1 MLKELSWYIENDR
14 FTGIVEEIESKAQ
27 QYSQALLTGTAIE
40 AAREEFRRIC
50 QWHVEKSGYKT
61 SKDSFINPDLEFFDG
76 ANINREALNTFE
88 KEIIKAHMYQKHLWE
103 FMGTTGC
110 MTIISQSAMKED
122 GFVYEQYLPL
132 SYSKNRK
139 EKSPIENILKENPG
153 TVPVY
158 IYPDGSVSNEY
169 HRDKAK
175 IRFDILKDKSGFDWS
190 RKGWDPN
197 YEVEKT
203 DWHGEY
209 DENNSWVMVK
219 EKNESEK
226 QISLPGAKLERI
238 PVIEIIKD
246 ENETILYDPGYS
258 LISVFEKIYLL
269 ADGEIYGAEQTDI
282 DETIKIIKTA
292 MEEIGAKKIDIIAGK
307 KEIIRRTDKKSRK
320 ENRDEKT
327 IGLYKKLFGEYL
339 SEGVKIKTAKEIQE
353 IKKKIINKTHK
364 DQIKD
369 KGQYLL
375 QKIQVAYESGLKGEQ
390 LLKTLRTNTMQV
402 PLSIYNKVDCINAGL
417 SEENYRVL
425 QNYYVPENKQQLF
438 SNVILN
444 LLLEEKMLMTS
455 GKTLEELFDTVY
467 RNIVQEKEIDE
478 VISIETTFEELC
490 KNPAKIITAEQVEE
504 TTLQALKNAKNELP
518 EQSTIEKQKLVDE
531 AVNNVIRNFS
541 AIRMS
546 TGMTPVEAVKLAAKT
561 VGGKNGETF
570 VPPVSGIVYSTPGM
584 NGSLG
589 SGKEKRIFSDIS
601 LKDMIEK
608 AKNTPPQTKEVEFKF
623 DELKAVSD
631 KEIKQVK
638 LDLLNKKDLNKFLK
652 SKEFKES
659 KIAEG
664 LIVEYISSVK
674 ENSPAKKM
682 LLINKEIF
690 NKYIKNN
697 SITTKED
704 IKALFA
710 ICEETKEE
718 EIKQILINL
727 ENKNELIKLLK
738 ENSKKHQKQIDE
750 TIIEEYIV
758 ATKNDSIAKKVL
770 LLNSKVFEKYI
781 ETHSIN
787 TKADVEKLFSISE
800 TKQNTNPN
808 LFNKTEREVW
818 YSTESFK
825 KCGIKKEEMEQLIE
839 EEQEKVKSN
848 TKTINIIKEYSKTK
862 ELEKRYNTNKEDL
875 QFSEPSTTK
884 IARIETV
891 TKAKSVDKVIEELK
905 AQEKDFSKSKNEAT
919 TIQQQPYIPAQIK
932 ADGRINRQILGTVS
946 GKEFVTERNNLMN
959 VSNPLVGKG
968 TNTISISEMVKQQ
981 VAEQI
986 NENKASFV
994 QDNTV
999 INERIAVETYSNQDS
1014 VTQNIIQTESV
1025 EYSLETKKPKVY
1037 RKVEQTLE
1045 EIKMAKINANYEHDK
1060 TVLAKEDPMFAKNKF
1075 WDTGHAEGSGEI
1087 DRNTYNRL
1095 LGRFKQETLEEIKNN
1110 YEKGIT

>member
-226 QISLPGAKLERI
+226 QTSLPGAKLERI

-292 MEEIGAKKIDIIAGK
+292 MEEIGAKKIDIIAGR
-307 KEIIRRTDKKSRK
+307 KEIIRGTGKKSRK
-320 ENRDEKT
+320 ENRDGKT

-490 KNPAKIITAEQVEE
+490 KNPNKVLTTEQVEE
-504 TTLQALKNAKNELP
+504 VTIEALRKAKTELP
-518 EQSTIEKQKLVDE
+518 EQTTIEKQKEVE
-531 AVNNVIRNFS
+531 AAVENIIRNFS

-546 TGMTPVEAVKLAAKT
+546 TGMTPAEAVKLAAKT
-561 VGGKNGETF
+561 VGGKNGEAF

-584 NGSLG
+584 NSSQGSA
-589 SGKEKRIFSDIS
+589 KEKRIFADIS
-601 LKDMIEK
+601 LKEVIEK
-608 AKNTPPQTKEVEFKF
+608 AKNTKPQTKEVEFKF

-631 KEIKQVK
+631 KEIKTVK

-652 SKEFKES
+652 SKEFTES
-659 KIAEG
+659 KIAEE
-664 LIVEYISSVK
+664 LIIDYISSVK
-674 ENSPAKKM
+674 QNSPAKKM

-697 SITTKED
+697 SINTKADVE
-704 IKALFA
+704 ALFA

-718 EIKQILINL
+718 EIKQISINL
-727 ENKNELIKLLK
+727 ENKKELIKLLK

-750 TIIEEYIV
+750 TIIEEYIT

-787 TKADVEKLFSISE
+787 TKEDVEKLFSISE
-800 TKQNTNPN
+800 TNQNTIPN

-825 KCGIKKEEMEQLIE
+825 KCGIKKEEIEQLIE
-839 EEQEKVKSN
+839 EEQEKVKNN

-862 ELEKRYNTNKEDL
+862 ELEKRYNTNKETL

-891 TKAKSVDKVIEELK
+891 TKTKSVDKVIEELK
-905 AQEKDFSKSKNEAT
+905 AKEIKNQDTSLIKNEAR
-919 TIQQQPYIPAQIK
+919 TIQQQTYIPAQIK

-946 GKEFVTERNNLMN
+946 GKEFVTERNKLMN
-959 VSNPLVGKG
+959 VSTPLVGKG
-968 TNTISISEMVKQQ
+968 TNTINISEMVKQQ

-986 NENKASFV
+986 NENKTSFV

-999 INERIAVETYSNQDS
+999 INERIAVEASSNQNS
-1014 VTQNIIQTESV
+1014 VTQNVLQIESV

-1037 RKVEQTLE
+1037 KKVEQTPE
-1045 EIKMAKINANYEHDK
+1045 EIKMAKMNANYEHDK
-1060 TVLAKEDPMFAKNKF
+1060 AVLAKEDPMFAKNKF
-1075 WDTGHAEGSGEI
+1075 WDVGHAEGSG
-1087 DRNTYNRL
+1087 DA
-1095 LGRFKQETLEEIKNN
+1095 LEHNLIKN
-1110 YEKGIT
+1110 YVEEKANKQIEDINFKK

>member
-1 MLKELSWYIENDR
+1 
-14 FTGIVEEIESKAQ
+14 
-27 QYSQALLTGTAIE
+27 
-40 AAREEFRRIC
+40 
-50 QWHVEKSGYKT
+50 
-61 SKDSFINPDLEFFDG
+61 
-76 ANINREALNTFE
+76 
-88 KEIIKAHMYQKHLWE
+88 
-103 FMGTTGC
+103 MGTTGC

-292 MEEIGAKKIDIIAGK
+292 MEEIDAKKIDIIAGR

-339 SEGVKIKTAKEIQE
+339 SEGVKIKTTKEIQE

-608 AKNTPPQTKEVEFKF
+608 AKNTPPQTKEVEFKL
-623 DELKAVSD
+623 DEEALLKNGNYNETVQIV
-631 KEIKQVK
+631 E
-638 LDLLNKKDLNKFLK
+638 LDLFKKNDLSSFL
-652 SKEFKES
+652 ETQEVMG
-659 KIAEG
+659 AEIDKN
-664 LIVEYISSVK
+664 LIMEYVSSVK
-674 ENSPAKKM
+674 ESYPAKKM
-682 LLINKEIF
+682 LLLNTILFNDYIKKNTIKTKEDVKELFTVCEITEESVVKPISVNTGNKHDIIRLIEKATENTSIRINEDLIDEFVATAKSDSDAKEVLSLNPDFFGKYVQIHKISTKKDLEELFKLSEISTRTRQVKIPNIF
-690 NKYIKNN
+690 NK
-697 SITTKED
+697 TD
-704 IKALFA
+704 R
-710 ICEETKEE
+710 
-718 EIKQILINL
+718 EIWYKT
-727 ENKNELIKLLK
+727 EN
-738 ENSKKHQKQIDE
+738 
-750 TIIEEYIV
+750 
-758 ATKNDSIAKKVL
+758 
-770 LLNSKVFEKYI
+770 FEKY
-781 ETHSIN
+781 
-787 TKADVEKLFSISE
+787 
-800 TKQNTNPN
+800 
-808 LFNKTEREVW
+808 
-818 YSTESFK
+818 
-825 KCGIKKEEMEQLIE
+825 GIPKGQLE
-839 EEQEKVKSN
+839 
-848 TKTINIIKEYSKTK
+848 
-862 ELEKRYNTNKEDL
+862 
-875 QFSEPSTTK
+875 
-884 IARIETV
+884 
-891 TKAKSVDKVIEELK
+891 
-905 AQEKDFSKSKNEAT
+905 
-919 TIQQQPYIPAQIK
+919 
-932 ADGRINRQILGTVS
+932 
-946 GKEFVTERNNLMN
+946 
-959 VSNPLVGKG
+959 
-968 TNTISISEMVKQQ
+968 
-981 VAEQI
+981 
-986 NENKASFV
+986 
-994 QDNTV
+994 
-999 INERIAVETYSNQDS
+999 
-1014 VTQNIIQTESV
+1014 
-1025 EYSLETKKPKVY
+1025 
-1037 RKVEQTLE
+1037 
-1045 EIKMAKINANYEHDK
+1045 
-1060 TVLAKEDPMFAKNKF
+1060 
-1075 WDTGHAEGSGEI
+1075 
-1087 DRNTYNRL
+1087 
-1095 LGRFKQETLEEIKNN
+1095 
-1110 YEKGIT
+1110 

>member
-226 QISLPGAKLERI
+226 QTSLPGAKLERI

-292 MEEIGAKKIDIIAGK
+292 MEEIGAKKIDIIAGR
-307 KEIIRRTDKKSRK
+307 KEIIQRTDKKSRK

-339 SEGVKIKTAKEIQE
+339 SEGVKIKTTKEIQE

-490 KNPAKIITAEQVEE
+490 KNPNKVLTTEQVEE
-504 TTLQALKNAKNELP
+504 VTIEALRKAKTELP
-518 EQSTIEKQKLVDE
+518 EQTTIEKQKEVE
-531 AVNNVIRNFS
+531 AAVENIIRNFS

-546 TGMTPVEAVKLAAKT
+546 TGMTPAEAVKLAAKT
-561 VGGKNGETF
+561 VGGKNGEAF

-584 NGSLG
+584 NSSQGSA
-589 SGKEKRIFSDIS
+589 KEKRIFADIS
-601 LKDMIEK
+601 LKEVIEK
-608 AKNTPPQTKEVEFKF
+608 AKNTKPQTKEVEFKF

-631 KEIKQVK
+631 KEIKTVK

-652 SKEFKES
+652 SKEFTES
-659 KIAEG
+659 KIAEE
-664 LIVEYISSVK
+664 LIIDYISSVK
-674 ENSPAKKM
+674 QNSPAKKM

-697 SITTKED
+697 SINTKADVE
-704 IKALFA
+704 ALFA

-718 EIKQILINL
+718 EIKQISINL
-727 ENKNELIKLLK
+727 ENKKELIKLLK

-750 TIIEEYIV
+750 TIIEEYIT

-787 TKADVEKLFSISE
+787 TKEDVEKLFSISE
-800 TKQNTNPN
+800 TNQNTIPN

-825 KCGIKKEEMEQLIE
+825 KCGIKKEEIEQLIE
-839 EEQEKVKSN
+839 EEQEKVKNN

-862 ELEKRYNTNKEDL
+862 ELEKRYNTNKETL

-891 TKAKSVDKVIEELK
+891 TKTKSVDKVIEELK
-905 AQEKDFSKSKNEAT
+905 AKEIKNQDTSLIKNEAR
-919 TIQQQPYIPAQIK
+919 TIQQQTYIPAQIK

-946 GKEFVTERNNLMN
+946 GKEFVTERNKLMN
-959 VSNPLVGKG
+959 VSTPLVGKG
-968 TNTISISEMVKQQ
+968 TNTINISEMVKQQ

-986 NENKASFV
+986 NENKTSFV

-999 INERIAVETYSNQDS
+999 INERIAVEASSNQNS
-1014 VTQNIIQTESV
+1014 VTQNVLQIESV

-1037 RKVEQTLE
+1037 KKVEQTPE
-1045 EIKMAKINANYEHDK
+1045 EIKMAKMNANYEHDK
-1060 TVLAKEDPMFAKNKF
+1060 AVLAKEDPMFAKNKF
-1075 WDTGHAEGSGEI
+1075 WDVGHAEGSG
-1087 DRNTYNRL
+1087 DA
-1095 LGRFKQETLEEIKNN
+1095 LEHNLIKN
-1110 YEKGIT
+1110 YVEEKANKQIEDINFKK

>member
-226 QISLPGAKLERI
+226 QTSLPGAKLERI

-292 MEEIGAKKIDIIAGK
+292 MEEIGAKKIDIIAGR
-307 KEIIRRTDKKSRK
+307 KEIIRGTGKKSRK
-320 ENRDEKT
+320 ENRDGET

-490 KNPAKIITAEQVEE
+490 KNPNKVLTTEQVEE
-504 TTLQALKNAKNELP
+504 VTIEALRKAKTELP
-518 EQSTIEKQKLVDE
+518 EQTTIEKQKEVE
-531 AVNNVIRNFS
+531 AAVENIIRNFS

-546 TGMTPVEAVKLAAKT
+546 TGMTPAEAVKLAAKT
-561 VGGKNGETF
+561 VGGKNGEAF

-584 NGSLG
+584 NSSQGSA
-589 SGKEKRIFSDIS
+589 KEKRIFADIS
-601 LKDMIEK
+601 LKEVIEK
-608 AKNTPPQTKEVEFKF
+608 AKNTKPQTKEVEFKF

-631 KEIKQVK
+631 KEIKTVK

-652 SKEFKES
+652 SKEFTES
-659 KIAEG
+659 KIAEE
-664 LIVEYISSVK
+664 LIIDYISSVK
-674 ENSPAKKM
+674 QNSPAKKM

-697 SITTKED
+697 SINTKADVE
-704 IKALFA
+704 ALFA

-718 EIKQILINL
+718 EIKQISINL
-727 ENKNELIKLLK
+727 ENKKELIKLLK

-750 TIIEEYIV
+750 TIIEEYIT

-787 TKADVEKLFSISE
+787 TKEDVEKLFSISE
-800 TKQNTNPN
+800 TNQNTIPN

-825 KCGIKKEEMEQLIE
+825 KCGIKKEEIEQLIE
-839 EEQEKVKSN
+839 EEQEKVKNN

-862 ELEKRYNTNKEDL
+862 ELEKRYNTNKETL

-891 TKAKSVDKVIEELK
+891 TKTKSVDKVIEELK
-905 AQEKDFSKSKNEAT
+905 AKEIKNQDTSLIKNEAR
-919 TIQQQPYIPAQIK
+919 TIQQQTYIPAQIK

-946 GKEFVTERNNLMN
+946 GKEFVTERNKLMN
-959 VSNPLVGKG
+959 VSTPLVGKG
-968 TNTISISEMVKQQ
+968 TNTINISEMVKQQ

-986 NENKASFV
+986 NENKTSFV

-999 INERIAVETYSNQDS
+999 INERIAVEASSNQNS
-1014 VTQNIIQTESV
+1014 VTQNVLQIESV

-1037 RKVEQTLE
+1037 KKVEQTPE
-1045 EIKMAKINANYEHDK
+1045 EIKMAKMNANYEHDK
-1060 TVLAKEDPMFAKNKF
+1060 AVLAKEDPMFAKNKF
-1075 WDTGHAEGSGEI
+1075 WDVGHAEGSG
-1087 DRNTYNRL
+1087 DA
-1095 LGRFKQETLEEIKNN
+1095 LEHNLIKN
-1110 YEKGIT
+1110 YVEEKANKQIEDINFKK

>member
-1 MLKELSWYIENDR
+1 
-14 FTGIVEEIESKAQ
+14 
-27 QYSQALLTGTAIE
+27 
-40 AAREEFRRIC
+40 
-50 QWHVEKSGYKT
+50 
-61 SKDSFINPDLEFFDG
+61 
-76 ANINREALNTFE
+76 
-88 KEIIKAHMYQKHLWE
+88 
-103 FMGTTGC
+103 

-292 MEEIGAKKIDIIAGK
+292 MEEIDAKKIDIIAGR

-339 SEGVKIKTAKEIQE
+339 SEGVKIKTTKEIQE

-608 AKNTPPQTKEVEFKF
+608 AKNTPPQTKEVEFKL
-623 DELKAVSD
+623 DEEALLKNGNYNETVQIV
-631 KEIKQVK
+631 E
-638 LDLLNKKDLNKFLK
+638 LDLFKKNDLSSFL
-652 SKEFKES
+652 ETQEVMG
-659 KIAEG
+659 AEIDKN
-664 LIVEYISSVK
+664 LIMEYVSSVK
-674 ENSPAKKM
+674 ESYPAKKM
-682 LLINKEIF
+682 L
-690 NKYIKNN
+690 
-697 SITTKED
+697 
-704 IKALFA
+704 
-710 ICEETKEE
+710 
-718 EIKQILINL
+718 
-727 ENKNELIKLLK
+727 
-738 ENSKKHQKQIDE
+738 
-750 TIIEEYIV
+750 
-758 ATKNDSIAKKVL
+758 
-770 LLNSKVFEKYI
+770 
-781 ETHSIN
+781 
-787 TKADVEKLFSISE
+787 
-800 TKQNTNPN
+800 
-808 LFNKTEREVW
+808 
-818 YSTESFK
+818 
-825 KCGIKKEEMEQLIE
+825 
-839 EEQEKVKSN
+839 
-848 TKTINIIKEYSKTK
+848 
-862 ELEKRYNTNKEDL
+862 
-875 QFSEPSTTK
+875 
-884 IARIETV
+884 
-891 TKAKSVDKVIEELK
+891 
-905 AQEKDFSKSKNEAT
+905 
-919 TIQQQPYIPAQIK
+919 
-932 ADGRINRQILGTVS
+932 
-946 GKEFVTERNNLMN
+946 
-959 VSNPLVGKG
+959 
-968 TNTISISEMVKQQ
+968 
-981 VAEQI
+981 
-986 NENKASFV
+986 
-994 QDNTV
+994 
-999 INERIAVETYSNQDS
+999 
-1014 VTQNIIQTESV
+1014 
-1025 EYSLETKKPKVY
+1025 
-1037 RKVEQTLE
+1037 
-1045 EIKMAKINANYEHDK
+1045 
-1060 TVLAKEDPMFAKNKF
+1060 
-1075 WDTGHAEGSGEI
+1075 
-1087 DRNTYNRL
+1087 
-1095 LGRFKQETLEEIKNN
+1095 
-1110 YEKGIT
+1110 

>member
-40 AAREEFRRIC
+40 DAREEFRRIC

-132 SYSKNRK
+132 SYSKNCK
-139 EKSPIENILKENPG
+139 EKSPIANILKENPG

-169 HRDKAK
+169 NRDKAK

-226 QISLPGAKLERI
+226 QTSLPGAKLERI

-282 DETIKIIKTA
+282 DETVKIIKTA
-292 MEEIGAKKIDIIAGK
+292 MEEIGAKKIDIIAGR
-307 KEIIRRTDKKSRK
+307 KEIIRGTGKNSRK

-570 VPPVSGIVYSTPGM
+570 VPPVSGVVYSTPGM

-608 AKNTPPQTKEVEFKF
+608 AKNTPPQTKEVEFKL
-623 DELKAVSD
+623 DEEALLKNRNYNETVQIV
-631 KEIKQVK
+631 E
-638 LDLLNKKDLNKFLK
+638 LDLFKKNDLSSFL
-652 SKEFKES
+652 ETQEVMG
-659 KIAEG
+659 AEIDKN
-664 LIVEYISSVK
+664 LIMEYVSSVK
-674 ENSPAKKM
+674 ES
-682 LLINKEIF
+682 
-690 NKYIKNN
+690 YI
-697 SITTKED
+697 
-704 IKALFA
+704 L
-710 ICEETKEE
+710 
-718 EIKQILINL
+718 
-727 ENKNELIKLLK
+727 
-738 ENSKKHQKQIDE
+738 
-750 TIIEEYIV
+750 
-758 ATKNDSIAKKVL
+758 
-770 LLNSKVFEKYI
+770 
-781 ETHSIN
+781 
-787 TKADVEKLFSISE
+787 
-800 TKQNTNPN
+800 P
-808 LFNKTEREVW
+808 
-818 YSTESFK
+818 K
-825 KCGIKKEEMEQLIE
+825 KCC
-839 EEQEKVKSN
+839 
-848 TKTINIIKEYSKTK
+848 Y
-862 ELEKRYNTNKEDL
+862 
-875 QFSEPSTTK
+875 
-884 IARIETV
+884 
-891 TKAKSVDKVIEELK
+891 
-905 AQEKDFSKSKNEAT
+905 
-919 TIQQQPYIPAQIK
+919 
-932 ADGRINRQILGTVS
+932 
-946 GKEFVTERNNLMN
+946 
-959 VSNPLVGKG
+959 
-968 TNTISISEMVKQQ
+968 
-981 VAEQI
+981 
-986 NENKASFV
+986 
-994 QDNTV
+994 
-999 INERIAVETYSNQDS
+999 
-1014 VTQNIIQTESV
+1014 
-1025 EYSLETKKPKVY
+1025 
-1037 RKVEQTLE
+1037 
-1045 EIKMAKINANYEHDK
+1045 
-1060 TVLAKEDPMFAKNKF
+1060 
-1075 WDTGHAEGSGEI
+1075 
-1087 DRNTYNRL
+1087 
-1095 LGRFKQETLEEIKNN
+1095 
-1110 YEKGIT
+1110 

>member
-226 QISLPGAKLERI
+226 QTSLPGAKLERI

-292 MEEIGAKKIDIIAGK
+292 MEEIGAKKIDIIAGR
-307 KEIIRRTDKKSRK
+307 KEIIRGTGKKSRK
-320 ENRDEKT
+320 ENRDGKT

-490 KNPAKIITAEQVEE
+490 KNPNKVLTTEQVEE
-504 TTLQALKNAKNELP
+504 VTIEALRKAKTELP
-518 EQSTIEKQKLVDE
+518 EQTTIEKQKEVE
-531 AVNNVIRNFS
+531 AAVENIIRNFS

-546 TGMTPVEAVKLAAKT
+546 TGMTPAEAVKLAAKT
-561 VGGKNGETF
+561 VGGKNGEAF

-584 NGSLG
+584 NSSQGSA
-589 SGKEKRIFSDIS
+589 KEKRIFADIS
-601 LKDMIEK
+601 LKEVIEK
-608 AKNTPPQTKEVEFKF
+608 AKNTKPQTKEVEFKF

-631 KEIKQVK
+631 KEIKTVK

-652 SKEFKES
+652 SKEFTES
-659 KIAEG
+659 KIAEE
-664 LIVEYISSVK
+664 LIIDYISSVK
-674 ENSPAKKM
+674 QKKKKKKM

-697 SITTKED
+697 SINTKADVE
-704 IKALFA
+704 ALFA

-718 EIKQILINL
+718 EIKQISINL
-727 ENKNELIKLLK
+727 ENKKELIKLLK

-750 TIIEEYIV
+750 TIIEEYIT

-787 TKADVEKLFSISE
+787 TKEDVEKLFSISE
-800 TKQNTNPN
+800 TNQNTIPN

-825 KCGIKKEEMEQLIE
+825 KCGIKKEEIEQLIE
-839 EEQEKVKSN
+839 EEQEKVKNN

-862 ELEKRYNTNKEDL
+862 ELEKRYNTNKETL

-891 TKAKSVDKVIEELK
+891 TKTKSVDKVIEELK
-905 AQEKDFSKSKNEAT
+905 AKEIKNQDTSLIKNEAR
-919 TIQQQPYIPAQIK
+919 TIQQQTYIPAQIK

-946 GKEFVTERNNLMN
+946 GKEFVTERNKLMN
-959 VSNPLVGKG
+959 VSTPLVGKG
-968 TNTISISEMVKQQ
+968 TNTINISEMVKQQ

-986 NENKASFV
+986 NENKTSFV

-999 INERIAVETYSNQDS
+999 INERIAVEASSNQNS
-1014 VTQNIIQTESV
+1014 VTQNVLQIESV

-1037 RKVEQTLE
+1037 KKVEQTPE
-1045 EIKMAKINANYEHDK
+1045 EIKMAKMNANYEHDK
-1060 TVLAKEDPMFAKNKF
+1060 AVLAKEDPMFAKNKF
-1075 WDTGHAEGSGEI
+1075 WDVGHAEGSG
-1087 DRNTYNRL
+1087 DA
-1095 LGRFKQETLEEIKNN
+1095 LEHNLIKN
-1110 YEKGIT
+1110 YVEEKANKQIEDINFKK

>member
-1 MLKELSWYIENDR
+1 
-14 FTGIVEEIESKAQ
+14 
-27 QYSQALLTGTAIE
+27 
-40 AAREEFRRIC
+40 
-50 QWHVEKSGYKT
+50 
-61 SKDSFINPDLEFFDG
+61 
-76 ANINREALNTFE
+76 
-88 KEIIKAHMYQKHLWE
+88 
-103 FMGTTGC
+103 MGTTGC

-292 MEEIGAKKIDIIAGK
+292 MEEIDAKKIDIIAGR

-339 SEGVKIKTAKEIQE
+339 SEGVKIKTTKEIQE

-608 AKNTPPQTKEVEFKF
+608 AKNTPPQTKEVEFKL
-623 DELKAVSD
+623 DEEALLKNGNYNETVQIV
-631 KEIKQVK
+631 E
-638 LDLLNKKDLNKFLK
+638 LDLFKKNDLSSFL
-652 SKEFKES
+652 ETQEVMG
-659 KIAEG
+659 AEIDKN
-664 LIVEYISSVK
+664 LIMEYVSSVK
-674 ENSPAKKM
+674 ESYPAKKNVV
-682 LLINKEIF
+682 I
-690 NKYIKNN
+690 KYN
-697 SITTKED
+697 
-704 IKALFA
+704 
-710 ICEETKEE
+710 
-718 EIKQILINL
+718 
-727 ENKNELIKLLK
+727 
-738 ENSKKHQKQIDE
+738 
-750 TIIEEYIV
+750 IV
-758 ATKNDSIAKKVL
+758 
-770 LLNSKVFEKYI
+770 
-781 ETHSIN
+781 
-787 TKADVEKLFSISE
+787 
-800 TKQNTNPN
+800 
-808 LFNKTEREVW
+808 
-818 YSTESFK
+818 
-825 KCGIKKEEMEQLIE
+825 
-839 EEQEKVKSN
+839 
-848 TKTINIIKEYSKTK
+848 
-862 ELEKRYNTNKEDL
+862 
-875 QFSEPSTTK
+875 
-884 IARIETV
+884 
-891 TKAKSVDKVIEELK
+891 
-905 AQEKDFSKSKNEAT
+905 
-919 TIQQQPYIPAQIK
+919 
-932 ADGRINRQILGTVS
+932 
-946 GKEFVTERNNLMN
+946 
-959 VSNPLVGKG
+959 
-968 TNTISISEMVKQQ
+968 
-981 VAEQI
+981 
-986 NENKASFV
+986 
-994 QDNTV
+994 
-999 INERIAVETYSNQDS
+999 
-1014 VTQNIIQTESV
+1014 
-1025 EYSLETKKPKVY
+1025 
-1037 RKVEQTLE
+1037 
-1045 EIKMAKINANYEHDK
+1045 
-1060 TVLAKEDPMFAKNKF
+1060 
-1075 WDTGHAEGSGEI
+1075 
-1087 DRNTYNRL
+1087 
-1095 LGRFKQETLEEIKNN
+1095 
-1110 YEKGIT
+1110 

>member
-40 AAREEFRRIC
+40 DAREEFRRIC

-226 QISLPGAKLERI
+226 QTSLPGAKLERI

-282 DETIKIIKTA
+282 DETVKIIKTA
-292 MEEIGAKKIDIIAGK
+292 MEEIGAKKIDIIAGR

-320 ENRDEKT
+320 ENRDGKT

-339 SEGVKIKTAKEIQE
+339 SEEVKIKTTKEIQE

-608 AKNTPPQTKEVEFKF
+608 AKNTPPQTKEVEFKL
-623 DELKAVSD
+623 DEEALLKNGNYNETVQ
-631 KEIKQVK
+631 IVK
-638 LDLLNKKDLNKFLK
+638 LDLSKRNDLSSFL
-652 SKEFKES
+652 ETQEVMG
-659 KIAEG
+659 AEIDKN
-664 LIVEYISSVK
+664 LIMEYVSSVK
-674 ENSPAKKM
+674 ESYPAKKM
-682 LLINKEIF
+682 LLLNTILFNDYIKKNTIKTKEDVKELFKLSEISTRTRQVKIPNIF
-690 NKYIKNN
+690 NK
-697 SITTKED
+697 TD
-704 IKALFA
+704 R
-710 ICEETKEE
+710 
-718 EIKQILINL
+718 EIWYKT
-727 ENKNELIKLLK
+727 EN
-738 ENSKKHQKQIDE
+738 
-750 TIIEEYIV
+750 
-758 ATKNDSIAKKVL
+758 
-770 LLNSKVFEKYI
+770 FEKY
-781 ETHSIN
+781 
-787 TKADVEKLFSISE
+787 
-800 TKQNTNPN
+800 
-808 LFNKTEREVW
+808 
-818 YSTESFK
+818 
-825 KCGIKKEEMEQLIE
+825 GIPKGQLEQIIL
-839 EEQEKVKSN
+839 EEQEKTEKDIQSVRI
-848 TKTINIIKEYSKTK
+848 TKEYSKPQ
-862 ELEKRYNTNKEDL
+862 ELEKQYGVKEEDTTINNYKIA
-875 QFSEPSTTK
+875 QVEMVTK
-884 IARIETV
+884 I
-891 TKAKSVDKVIEELK
+891 KPVDKVIEELK
-905 AQEKDFSKSKNEAT
+905 SRDISKQNVSANITESINT
-919 TIQQQPYIPAQIK
+919 RQSTYIPARIK
-932 ADGRINRQILGTVS
+932 ADGKINRKILGTVS
-946 GKEFVTERNNLMN
+946 GNELVAEKNNLMN
-959 VSNPLVGKG
+959 ILSPVSEAKTPGRSNIPDM
-968 TNTISISEMVKQQ
+968 IKQQ
-981 VAEQI
+981 IAEQI
-986 NENKASFV
+986 HGPQADFM
-994 QDNTV
+994 QNTH
-999 INERIAVETYSNQDS
+999 I
-1014 VTQNIIQTESV
+1014 QN
-1025 EYSLETKKPKVY
+1025 EYSAVDLLQSKSGPSQGNIRETPQTGTAEYSINDKKLRTYTKTEP
-1037 RKVEQTLE
+1037 TPE
-1045 EIKMAKINANYEHDK
+1045 EIRMAKINANYEHDK

-1087 DRNTYNRL
+1087 SNKEREKIKNEKLQTKIEKL
-1095 LGRFKQETLEEIKNN
+1095 LGDID
-1110 YEKGIT
+1110 G

>member
-292 MEEIGAKKIDIIAGK
+292 MEEIGAKKIDIIAGR
-307 KEIIRRTDKKSRK
+307 KEIIQRTDKKSRK

-339 SEGVKIKTAKEIQE
+339 SEGVKIKTTKEIQE

-490 KNPAKIITAEQVEE
+490 KNPNKVLTTEQVEE
-504 TTLQALKNAKNELP
+504 VTIEALRKAKTELP
-518 EQSTIEKQKLVDE
+518 EQTTIEKQKEVE
-531 AVNNVIRNFS
+531 AAVENIIRNFS

-546 TGMTPVEAVKLAAKT
+546 TGMTPAEAVKLAAKT
-561 VGGKNGETF
+561 VGGKNGEAF

-584 NGSLG
+584 NSSQGSA
-589 SGKEKRIFSDIS
+589 KEKRIFADIS
-601 LKDMIEK
+601 LKEVIEK
-608 AKNTPPQTKEVEFKF
+608 AKNTKPQTKEVEFKF

-631 KEIKQVK
+631 KEIKTVK

-652 SKEFKES
+652 SKEFTES
-659 KIAEG
+659 KIAEE
-664 LIVEYISSVK
+664 LIIDYISSVK
-674 ENSPAKKM
+674 QNSPAKKM

-697 SITTKED
+697 SINTKADVE
-704 IKALFA
+704 ALFA

-718 EIKQILINL
+718 EIKQISINL
-727 ENKNELIKLLK
+727 ENKKELIKLLK

-750 TIIEEYIV
+750 TIIEEYIT

-787 TKADVEKLFSISE
+787 TKEDVEKLFSISE
-800 TKQNTNPN
+800 TNQNTIPN

-825 KCGIKKEEMEQLIE
+825 KCGIKKEEIEQLIE
-839 EEQEKVKSN
+839 EEQEKVKNN

-862 ELEKRYNTNKEDL
+862 ELEKRYNTNKETL

-891 TKAKSVDKVIEELK
+891 TKTKSVDKVIEELK
-905 AQEKDFSKSKNEAT
+905 AKEIKNQDTSLIKNEAR
-919 TIQQQPYIPAQIK
+919 TIQQQTYIPAQIK

-946 GKEFVTERNNLMN
+946 GKEFVTERNKLMN
-959 VSNPLVGKG
+959 VSTPLVGKG
-968 TNTISISEMVKQQ
+968 TNTINISEMVKQQ

-986 NENKASFV
+986 NENKTSFV

-999 INERIAVETYSNQDS
+999 INERIAVEASSNQNS
-1014 VTQNIIQTESV
+1014 VTQNVLQIESV

-1037 RKVEQTLE
+1037 KKVEQTPE
-1045 EIKMAKINANYEHDK
+1045 EIKMAKMNANYEHDK
-1060 TVLAKEDPMFAKNKF
+1060 AVLAKEDPMFAKNKF
-1075 WDTGHAEGSGEI
+1075 WDVGHAEGSG
-1087 DRNTYNRL
+1087 DA
-1095 LGRFKQETLEEIKNN
+1095 LEHNLIKN
-1110 YEKGIT
+1110 YVEEKANKQIEDINFKK

>member
-40 AAREEFRRIC
+40 DAREEFRRIC

-226 QISLPGAKLERI
+226 QTSLPGAKLERI

-292 MEEIGAKKIDIIAGK
+292 MEEIGAKKIDIIAGR
-307 KEIIRRTDKKSRK
+307 KEIIRGTGKKSRK
-320 ENRDEKT
+320 ENRDGKT

-490 KNPAKIITAEQVEE
+490 KNPNKVLTTEQVEE
-504 TTLQALKNAKNELP
+504 VTIEALRKAKTELP
-518 EQSTIEKQKLVDE
+518 EQTTIEKQKEVE
-531 AVNNVIRNFS
+531 AAVENIIRNFS

-546 TGMTPVEAVKLAAKT
+546 TGMTPAEAVKLAAKT
-561 VGGKNGETF
+561 VGGKNGEAF

-584 NGSLG
+584 NSSQGSA
-589 SGKEKRIFSDIS
+589 KEKRIFADIS
-601 LKDMIEK
+601 LKEVIEK
-608 AKNTPPQTKEVEFKF
+608 AKNTKPQTKEVEFKF

-631 KEIKQVK
+631 KEIKTVK

-652 SKEFKES
+652 SKEFTES
-659 KIAEG
+659 KIAEE
-664 LIVEYISSVK
+664 LIIDYISSVK
-674 ENSPAKKM
+674 QNSPAKKM

-697 SITTKED
+697 SINTKADVE
-704 IKALFA
+704 ALFA

-718 EIKQILINL
+718 EIKQISINL
-727 ENKNELIKLLK
+727 ENKKELIKLLK

-750 TIIEEYIV
+750 TIIEEYIT

-787 TKADVEKLFSISE
+787 TKEDVEKLFSISE
-800 TKQNTNPN
+800 TNQNTIPN

-825 KCGIKKEEMEQLIE
+825 KCGIKKEEIEQLIE
-839 EEQEKVKSN
+839 EEQEKVKNN

-862 ELEKRYNTNKEDL
+862 ELEKRYNTNKETL

-891 TKAKSVDKVIEELK
+891 TKTKSVDKVIEELK
-905 AQEKDFSKSKNEAT
+905 AKEIKNQDTSLIKNEAR
-919 TIQQQPYIPAQIK
+919 TIQQQTYIPAQIK

-946 GKEFVTERNNLMN
+946 GKEFVTERNKLMN
-959 VSNPLVGKG
+959 VSTPLVGKG
-968 TNTISISEMVKQQ
+968 TNTINISEMVKQQ

-986 NENKASFV
+986 NENKTSFV

-999 INERIAVETYSNQDS
+999 INERIAVEASSNQNS
-1014 VTQNIIQTESV
+1014 VTQNVLQIESV

-1037 RKVEQTLE
+1037 KKVEQTPE
-1045 EIKMAKINANYEHDK
+1045 EIKMAKMNANYEHDK
-1060 TVLAKEDPMFAKNKF
+1060 AVLAKEDPMFAKNKF
-1075 WDTGHAEGSGEI
+1075 WDVGHAEGSG
-1087 DRNTYNRL
+1087 DA
-1095 LGRFKQETLEEIKNN
+1095 LEHNLIKN
-1110 YEKGIT
+1110 YVEEKANKQIEDINFKK

>member
-226 QISLPGAKLERI
+226 QTSLPGAKLERI

-292 MEEIGAKKIDIIAGK
+292 MEEIGAKKIDIIAGR
-307 KEIIRRTDKKSRK
+307 KEIIQRTDKKSRK

-490 KNPAKIITAEQVEE
+490 KNPNKVLTTEQVEE
-504 TTLQALKNAKNELP
+504 VTIEALRKAKTELP
-518 EQSTIEKQKLVDE
+518 EQTTIEKQKEVE
-531 AVNNVIRNFS
+531 AAVENIIRNFS

-546 TGMTPVEAVKLAAKT
+546 TGMTPAEAVKLAAKT
-561 VGGKNGETF
+561 VGGKNGEAF

-584 NGSLG
+584 NSSQGSA
-589 SGKEKRIFSDIS
+589 KEKRIFADIS
-601 LKDMIEK
+601 LKEVIEK
-608 AKNTPPQTKEVEFKF
+608 AKNTKPQTKEVEFKF

-631 KEIKQVK
+631 KEIKTVK

-652 SKEFKES
+652 SKEFTES
-659 KIAEG
+659 KIAEE
-664 LIVEYISSVK
+664 LIIDYISSVK
-674 ENSPAKKM
+674 QNSPAKKM

-697 SITTKED
+697 SINTKADVE
-704 IKALFA
+704 ALFA

-718 EIKQILINL
+718 EIKQISINL
-727 ENKNELIKLLK
+727 ENKKELIKLLK

-750 TIIEEYIV
+750 TIIEEYIT

-787 TKADVEKLFSISE
+787 TKEDVEKLFSISE
-800 TKQNTNPN
+800 TNQNTIPN

-825 KCGIKKEEMEQLIE
+825 KCGIKKEEIEQLIE
-839 EEQEKVKSN
+839 EEQEKVKNN

-862 ELEKRYNTNKEDL
+862 ELEKRYNTNKETL

-891 TKAKSVDKVIEELK
+891 TKTKSVDKVIEELK
-905 AQEKDFSKSKNEAT
+905 AKEIKNQDTSLIKNEAR
-919 TIQQQPYIPAQIK
+919 TIQQQTYIPAQIK

-946 GKEFVTERNNLMN
+946 GKEFVTERNKLMN
-959 VSNPLVGKG
+959 VSTPLVGKG
-968 TNTISISEMVKQQ
+968 TNTINISEMVKQQ

-986 NENKASFV
+986 NENKTSFV

-999 INERIAVETYSNQDS
+999 INERIAVEASSNQNS
-1014 VTQNIIQTESV
+1014 VTQNVLQIESV

-1037 RKVEQTLE
+1037 KKVEQTPE
-1045 EIKMAKINANYEHDK
+1045 EIKMAKMNANYEHDK
-1060 TVLAKEDPMFAKNKF
+1060 AVLAKEDPMFAKNKF
-1075 WDTGHAEGSGEI
+1075 WDVGHAEGSG
-1087 DRNTYNRL
+1087 DA
-1095 LGRFKQETLEEIKNN
+1095 LEHNLIKN
-1110 YEKGIT
+1110 YVEEKANKQIEDINFKK